1 MKQSLLLICLVVVYC
16 QTRLSHSA
24 SEPDSSSIHR
34 NFLVAKKIAMT
45 AKLHAN
51 LENTTPLQK
60 HLLIYYCEIPRHLEA
75 SILPARRPLVDENE
89 AGSHAESHILPFVT
103 TNFHRKISGQGSSHH
118 KQLQSIRV
126 PLHKHSVD
134 KIRAQSEEQARC
146 EQSHHHTNDSLSPI
160 LTKIFLMLSSSCGKH
175 QESMAALMSR

>member
-1 MKQSLLLICLVVVYC
+1 
-16 QTRLSHSA
+16 
-24 SEPDSSSIHR
+24 
-34 NFLVAKKIAMT
+34 VAKKIAMT

-60 HLLIYYCEIPRHLEA
+60 NLLMYYYCEIPRHLEA

-118 KQLQSIRV
+118 KQLQSIRGA
-126 PLHKHSVD
+126 LHKHSVD